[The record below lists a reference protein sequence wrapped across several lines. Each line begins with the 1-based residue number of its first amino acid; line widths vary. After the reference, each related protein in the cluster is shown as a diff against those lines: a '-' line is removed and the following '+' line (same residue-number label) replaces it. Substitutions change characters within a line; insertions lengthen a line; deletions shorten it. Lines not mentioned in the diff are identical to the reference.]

1 MRDPEIFKYDVRV
14 RERMLKAGR
23 LAPEDLANLL
33 AALPDVEANGAPIEL
48 DQPALA
54 PRPAV
59 DAAAAS
65 PAREVAAVAA
75 VPAVASV
82 PTPLDREPPQGNAP

>member
-14 RERMLKAGR
+14 RDRMLKAGR
-23 LAPEDLANLL
+23 LAADDLANLL

-54 PRPAV
+54 PRPSSDPAV
-59 DAAAAS
+59 
-65 PAREVAAVAA
+65 PAREVPTVAAVAA
-75 VPAVASV
+75 PV
-82 PTPLDREPPQGNAP
+82 DEEPPQGTAP